1 MNINLTGLFL
11 NYLPEKQPYHSS
23 ISHLLHEQGTKNF
36 LYCGRPETQWTKQFM
51 LGTQSDRRAG
61 DLQSGGSLSDVEAGQ
76 ISLVAW
82 PFCHGST
89 SATEPNKCQDEFK

>member
-1 MNINLTGLFL
+1 MNREQRIFFIVADL
-11 NYLPEKQPYHSS
+11 KHSWQNS
-23 ISHLLHEQGTKNF
+23 LCLEHK
-36 LYCGRPETQWTKQFM
+36 
-51 LGTQSDRRAG
+51 SDRRAG

>member
-23 ISHLLHEQGTKNF
+23 ISHLLYEQGTKNF

-51 LGTQSDRRAG
+51 LGTQKR
-61 DLQSGGSLSDVEAGQ
+61 
-76 ISLVAW
+76 
-82 PFCHGST
+82 
-89 SATEPNKCQDEFK
+89 

>member
-1 MNINLTGLFL
+1 MSIDLAGLFL
-11 NYLPEKQPYHSS
+11 NFLPEKEPYP
-23 ISHLLHEQGTKNF
+23 SHLFYEQYSKNF

-51 LGTQSDRRAG
+51 LGTKKRDGSVG

-76 ISLVAW
+76 ISPVAW